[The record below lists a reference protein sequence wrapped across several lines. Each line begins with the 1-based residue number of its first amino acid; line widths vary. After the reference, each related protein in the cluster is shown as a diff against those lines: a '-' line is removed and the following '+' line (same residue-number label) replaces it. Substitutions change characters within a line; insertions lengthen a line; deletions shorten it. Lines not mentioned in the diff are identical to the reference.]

1 MIQEYV
7 DLTLAINEMKKR
19 PVVPPVEPR
28 FVSPLKPPKKPEEHN
43 LVSERLEIARDP
55 HNKTPEQV
63 FYILNVL
70 GSTPR
75 CKSEPYVDASG
86 YVDPG
91 TNRAVRGGIVEL
103 FPDKLY
109 RMLVELEA
117 EGKSEIASFLPHG
130 RSFMVH
136 KMEQFLSDVLPRFFS
151 EQSKWSSFSRQL
163 NLYGFSRCNSGPDA
177 GSYFHELF
185 LKGRPNLCN
194 YMTRVGAPRGHPDR
208 RKARLLDGG
217 TDPDF
222 YAMPLLKPQQP
233 KARPK

>member
-1 MIQEYV
+1 MIQEYM
-7 DLTLAINEMKKR
+7 DLTHAINEMKKQ
-19 PVVPPVEPR
+19 PVLHTESR
-28 FVSPLKPPKKPEEHN
+28 FSSSSTTPKNTDERC
-43 LVSERLEIARDP
+43 LVSERNEIAMDP

-70 GSTPR
+70 GSTLR
-75 CKSEPYVDASG
+75 SKSDPYIDASI

-109 RMLVELEA
+109 RMLIELEA

-136 KMEQFLSDVLPRFFS
+136 KMDEFLSEVLPRFFS

-163 NLYGFSRCNSGPDA
+163 NLYGFMRCNSGPDC
-177 GSYFHELF
+177 GSYYHELF
-185 LKGRPNLCN
+185 LKDRPNLCN
-194 YMTRVGAPRGHPDR
+194 YMRRVGAPKGCDR
-208 RKARLLDGG
+208 RKVKLLEGG
-217 TDPDF
+217 HDPDF
-222 YAMPLLKPQQP
+222 NAMPSMKPPQH
-233 KARPK
+233 KMRSK